1 MTWAERVGDLARN
14 IALTSINFFR
24 LFTVI
29 LRVVTEKIDGLVV
42 ALAEHGEE
50 GIRPTEMGA
59 RTYIRLPVLVA
70 WGIASILLRAVSLL
84 TVFARQ
90 VATTADELLRHL
102 AEESAG

>member
-1 MTWAERVGDLARN
+1 MTWAERVGDLARTT
-14 IALTSINFFR
+14 ALTGINFLR

-29 LRVVTEKIDGLVV
+29 LRVVTERIDSLIV

-50 GIRPTEMGA
+50 GIKATEMGA
-59 RTYIRLPVLVA
+59 RTYIRLPTLVA
-70 WGIASILLRAVSLL
+70 WGIASIVLRAISLV

-90 VATTADELLRHL
+90 IATTGDELLRHL

>member
-14 IALTSINFFR
+14 IALTTINFFR

-29 LRVVTEKIDGLVV
+29 LRVVTERIDGLIV

-50 GIRPTEMGA
+50 GIKATDMNA
-59 RTYIRLPVLVA
+59 RTYIRLPTLVA
-70 WGIASILLRAVSLL
+70 WGIVSILLRAVSLL

-102 AEESAG
+102 AEEPAG